1 MTSQDTQVDVVV
13 LGAGPVGENVAD
25 RVRQEGLTVAVV
37 ESERAGGECS
47 YWACMPSKALLHP
60 VELEAAALRM
70 DGVKQAVTGSLDVDA
85 ILRRRD
91 AFVSGYDDG
100 AQVDWLQ
107 STGATLVRG
116 RAKLAGPKRV
126 EVSHDDGSTTTLTAD
141 RAVVV
146 ATGSIASTPPVDGI
160 ADVDVWTNRE
170 GTGASHVPASLLV
183 LGGGAVGCEL
193 ATAWRRLGSQVTLVQ
208 HGERLLPGME
218 PEAGERVAA
227 SLRDEDVD
235 VRLGTSVSSVARDG
249 GPDGGGGVRAEL
261 GDGSVVSASKFLV
274 AAGRAPATRDLGLDS
289 VGLTDGDPLAVDD
302 TTLVQ
307 GVEGEWLYA
316 AGDCTDK
323 VKLTHMGKYQARV
336 CADVIVARRKG
347 DTADLGRPYS
357 HLAATAE
364 HTAITQVVFT
374 DPQVAS
380 VGLTEQSAR
389 DAGHPVETV
398 SYDIGSTA
406 GGALQ
411 ADGYSGLAKI
421 VVDPQRRVLLGATF
435 VGQDVTDMLHAA
447 TIAVVGEVTLD
458 RLWHAVPAFP
468 TMSEVWLRLLETYGL

>member
-1 MTSQDTQVDVVV
+1 MTSQDSQVDVVV

-25 RVRQEGLTVAVV
+25 RLRKEGLTVAVV

-60 VELEAAALRM
+60 VELKAAATRM
-70 DGVKQAVTGSLDVDA
+70 DGVKQAVSGSVDVDA
-85 ILRRRD
+85 VLSRRD
-91 AFVSGYDDG
+91 AFVSGYDDA
-100 AQVDWLQ
+100 AQVDWLS

-146 ATGSIASTPPVDGI
+146 ATGSIATTPPVEGI

-170 GTGASHVPASLLV
+170 GTGASHVPESLLV

-227 SLRDEDVD
+227 SLRDDDVD
-235 VRLGTSVSSVARDG
+235 VRLGTSVSSVSRDG
-249 GPDGGGGVRAEL
+249 GPDGDGGVRAEL
-261 GDGSVVSASKFLV
+261 GDGSVVTASKFLV
-274 AAGRAPATRDLGLDS
+274 AAGRAPATRDLGLES
-289 VGLTDGDPLAVDD
+289 VGLDDGEPLAVDD
-302 TTLVQ
+302 TTLVR

-347 DTADLGRPYS
+347 DTADLGKRYT

-364 HTAITQVVFT
+364 HTAVTQVVFT
-374 DPQVAS
+374 DPQVAA
-380 VGLTEQSAR
+380 VGHTEHSANE
-389 DAGHPVETV
+389 AGLNIRIVEVET
-398 SYDIGSTA
+398 SGNA
-406 GGALQ
+406 GGSFYGRGAPGT
-411 ADGYSGLAKI
+411 ARMI
-421 VVDPQRRVLLGATF
+421 VDVDRGVICGAT
-435 VGQDVTDMLHAA
+435 VTGSEIADFIHAF
-447 TIAVVGEVTLD
+447 TIAIVGEVSME
-458 RLWHAVPAFP
+458 RLWHAVPCFP
-468 TMSEVWLRLLETYGL
+468 TRSELWLRLLESYRK